1 MPTAINGDVSLTYE
15 TQGDP
20 ANPAI
25 LLIMGLGMQLTS
37 WPEIFCEGLVDQGFY
52 VVRFDNRDAGLS
64 TKMAHLGKPNL
75 LISTIKTILHLP
87 ISAGYKL
94 DDMARDA
101 VAVLDAAK
109 VRKAH
114 IVGASMGGMIA
125 QIVAANYAQRTLSL
139 TSIMSTSGRR
149 GLPGPT
155 REARKAILSR
165 PAKPDD
171 LESVIR
177 HLSNTYRII
186 GSPGFPTPDA
196 VLRAR
201 IMSSIKRNVNP
212 PGVLRQLAA
221 IGASGDRVELLKNV
235 RARTLVIHG
244 TSDPL
249 VPVDAGRDVAQLV
262 PGAVL
267 REIEGM
273 GHDFAP
279 GLNDTLL
286 GMIGAHCKGQTVP
299 EMVYA

>member
-1 MPTAINGDVSLTYE
+1 MPVAHNGDVALTYE
-15 TQGDP
+15 TQGNP
-20 ANPAI
+20 ADPAI

-37 WPEIFCEGLVDQGFY
+37 WPEIFCQGLVDQGFY
-52 VVRFDNRDAGLS
+52 VIRLDNRDAGLS
-64 TKMAHLGKPNL
+64 TKMGHLGKPSL
-75 LISTIKTILHLP
+75 LFSYIKAMLHLP

-94 DDMARDA
+94 DDMAGDA
-101 VAVLDAAK
+101 VAVLDEAK

-125 QIVAANYAQRTLSL
+125 QILAAKYPERTLSL

-155 REARKAILSR
+155 PEARQAIMSR
-165 PAKPDD
+165 PAQPDD
-171 LESVIR
+171 LESVVR
-177 HLSNTYRII
+177 HLSNTFRII
-186 GSPGFPTPDA
+186 GSPGFPTSDA

-201 IMSSIKRNVNP
+201 IMTSIKRNVNP
-212 PGVLRQLAA
+212 AGVLRQLAA
-221 IGASGDRVELLKNV
+221 IAASGDRVDLLKNL
-235 RARTLVIHG
+235 RTPTLVIHG

-249 VPVDAGRDVAQLV
+249 VPVTGGRDVAQLV

-286 GMIGAHCKGQTVP
+286 AMIGAHCKEQAVP
-299 EMVYA
+299 EMQYA